1 MLMNSI
7 TFDVAIIGAGASGL
21 TCAQQLQK
29 AGYSVIVLD
38 KSRGVGGRMAT
49 RRVSGTRADHGVRY
63 LEPKGELLIQL
74 IEQLKTCEPLEN
86 QLQLWTDTLY
96 EFKDNQLQP
105 EVISQPYYIIP
116 EGMSTVGKFLA
127 NGLNIRLNSRVESLT
142 MTLEK
147 TWECHI
153 RSTNSNTLE
162 PSIIAKSVVISIPAP
177 QALMLLEAAHTA
189 VEPQFLDSIKSVE
202 YDPCITVIAG
212 YSQEKYQELPTWK
225 AVRFCDD
232 QILDWV
238 GVDSSKRL
246 NSTQPIFV
254 IQSNAQFAEQY
265 LEETD
270 LTLAGQQLIHQAA
283 NTVLPGWETP
293 EWIQIHRWRY
303 GFCRQPLSLSCL
315 ATTTPLPLVCAGDWC
330 GGNNLEGA
338 LKSGLET
345 AKWLQTQIKL

>member
-1 MLMNSI
+1 MNSI

-74 IEQLKTCEPLEN
+74 IEQLKICEPLEN
-86 QLQLWTDTLY
+86 QLQLWTDNLY

-116 EGMSTVGKFLA
+116 SGMSTVGKFLT
-127 NGLNIRLNSRVESLT
+127 NGLNLQLNSKVESLT
-142 MTLEK
+142 ITPEK
-147 TWECHI
+147 IWKCQI
-153 RSTNSNTLE
+153 QSTNSNTLE
-162 PSIIAKSVVISIPAP
+162 PPILAKSLVIAIPAP
-177 QALMLLEAAHTA
+177 QALMLLEAANTE
-189 VEPQFLDSIKSVE
+189 VELNFLDIIKSVE

-212 YSQEKYQELPTWK
+212 YSKEKYKELPTWK

-246 NSTQPIFV
+246 NATQPVFV

-283 NTVLPGWETP
+283 NTILPGWETP

-330 GGNNLEGA
+330 SGNHLEAA